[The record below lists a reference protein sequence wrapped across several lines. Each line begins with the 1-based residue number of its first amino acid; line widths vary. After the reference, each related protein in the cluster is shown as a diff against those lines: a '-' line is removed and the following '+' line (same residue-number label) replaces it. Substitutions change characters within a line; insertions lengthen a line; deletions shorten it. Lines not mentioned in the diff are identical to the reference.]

1 MGILFGTDGVRGIYG
16 KELTTNLAF
25 KLGQAGA
32 AILGA
37 NSHQPK
43 FVIGMDTRISGKALE
58 MSLTQGI
65 LSVGGEVI
73 LVGVLPTPAIA
84 VITRKMKADAGIV
97 ISASHNPY
105 EFNGIKFFNGQGF
118 KLSDAIEN
126 EIESMILKN
135 KEVHLK
141 SGGTT
146 RNLENPEDF
155 YLNHIKKAITG
166 DLKGI
171 KVVIDCANGASYA
184 IAKGFF
190 QGLGAE
196 VVMIGNEPDGK
207 NINKDCGSTSLK
219 LLQERVLREGAQIGI
234 AFDGDADRCL
244 AMDNAGNIIDGDK
257 IMNLIGRKMKSQ
269 GTLKKDTVVV
279 TVMSNI
285 GLDVALKEVGCKS
298 IKTAVGDRYVLESMI
313 EGGYSLG
320 GEQSGHLILLDYN
333 TTGDGMLTA
342 LMLLEL
348 LRDEDRDAKTLSE
361 LMTVYPQILV
371 NAKVDNSR
379 KLDYLDDILI
389 QKRIA
394 EVEAYFQ
401 GQGRVLIRPSG
412 TEPLVRVMIEG
423 KNQTEL
429 ASIAKDLAELIEER
443 NGCSRRNKPL

>member
-1 MGILFGTDGVRGIYG
+1 MGILFGTDGVRGIYE

-32 AILGA
+32 AVLGA
-37 NSHQPK
+37 NSHKPK

-84 VITRKMKADAGIV
+84 VITREMNADAGIV

-118 KLSDAIEN
+118 KLSDIIEN
-126 EIESMILKN
+126 EIESIILEN

-146 RNLENPEDF
+146 RNLENPEDY
-155 YLNHIKKAITG
+155 YLKHIKKAITG
-166 DLKGI
+166 DLKGM
-171 KVVIDCANGASYA
+171 KVVIDCANGASYD
-184 IAKGFF
+184 IAQGFF
-190 QGLGAE
+190 EELGAD

-207 NINKDCGSTSLK
+207 NINKDCGSTNLK
-219 LLQERVLREGAQIGI
+219 LLQERVLQEGAQIGI

-244 AMDNAGNIIDGDK
+244 ATDNIGNIIDGDK
-257 IMNLIGRKMKSQ
+257 IMNLIGRKMKTQ

-298 IKTAVGDRYVLESMI
+298 IKTAVGDRYVLEAMI

-320 GEQSGHLILLDYN
+320 GEQSGHLILLEHN

-348 LRDEDRDAKTLSE
+348 LRDEDRDSKTLSE

-379 KLDYLDDILI
+379 KLDYLDDTLI
-389 QKRIA
+389 QKRIG

-423 KNQTEL
+423 KNQSEL

-443 NGCSRRNKPL
+443 NGAF

>member
-84 VITRKMKADAGIV
+84 VITREMKADAGIV

-126 EIESMILKN
+126 EIESIILEN
-135 KEVHLK
+135 REVHLK

-146 RNLENPEDF
+146 RNLENPEDY

-166 DLKGI
+166 DFKGM

-184 IAKGFF
+184 IAEDFF
-190 QGLGAE
+190 EGLGAE

-219 LLQERVLREGAQIGI
+219 LLQQRVLQEGAHIGL

-257 IMNLIGRKMKSQ
+257 IMNLIGRKMKAR

-285 GLDVALKEVGCKS
+285 GLDVALEEVGCKC

-320 GEQSGHLILLDYN
+320 GEQSGHLILLDHN

-423 KNQTEL
+423 KNQSEL
-429 ASIAKDLAELIEER
+429 ASIAKELAELIEER
-443 NGCSRRNKPL
+443 NGAF

>member
-1 MGILFGTDGVRGIYG
+1 
-16 KELTTNLAF
+16 
-25 KLGQAGA
+25 
-32 AILGA
+32 
-37 NSHQPK
+37 
-43 FVIGMDTRISGKALE
+43 
-58 MSLTQGI
+58 
-65 LSVGGEVI
+65 
-73 LVGVLPTPAIA
+73 
-84 VITRKMKADAGIV
+84 VITREMKADAGIV

-118 KLSDAIEN
+118 KLSDVIEN
-126 EIESMILKN
+126 EIESIILEN

-146 RNLENPEDF
+146 RNLENPEDY
-155 YLNHIKKAITG
+155 YLKHIKKAITG
-166 DLKGI
+166 DLKGM

-184 IAKGFF
+184 IARGFF
-190 QGLGAE
+190 EGLGAD

-207 NINKDCGSTSLK
+207 NINKDCGSTNLK
-219 LLQERVLREGAQIGI
+219 LLQERVLQEGAQIGI

-244 AMDNAGNIIDGDK
+244 ATDNIGNIIDGDK
-257 IMNLIGRKMKSQ
+257 IMNLIGRKMKAK

-285 GLDVALKEVGCKS
+285 GLDVALKEVGCKI

-320 GEQSGHLILLDYN
+320 GEQSGHLILLEHN

-348 LRDEDRDAKTLSE
+348 LRDEDRDSKTLSE

-379 KLDYLDDILI
+379 KLDYLDDTLI

-394 EVEAYFQ
+394 EVEVYFQ

-423 KNQTEL
+423 KNQSEL
-429 ASIAKDLAELIEER
+429 ASIAKGLAELIEER
-443 NGCSRRNKPL
+443 NGTC

>member
-1 MGILFGTDGVRGIYG
+1 MGILFGTDGVRGVYA

-32 AILGA
+32 MILGA
-37 NSHQPK
+37 GSHRPK
-43 FVIGMDTRISGKALE
+43 FVIGMDTRISGKPLE
-58 MSLTQGI
+58 MSLTEGI

-84 VITRKMKADAGIV
+84 VITREMKADAGIV

-118 KLSDAIEN
+118 KLSDDIEN
-126 EIESMILKN
+126 DIENIILEN

-141 SGGTT
+141 EGGTI
-146 RNLENPEDF
+146 RNLENPQDF
-155 YLNHIKKAITG
+155 YLNHIQKALTG
-166 DLKGI
+166 DLKGM

-184 IAKGFF
+184 IAEGFF

-196 VVMIGNEPDGK
+196 VIIIGNEPDGK
-207 NINKDCGSTSLK
+207 NINKNCGSTHLELLK
-219 LLQERVLREGAQIGI
+219 ERVLQERAHIGI

-257 IMNLIGRKMKSQ
+257 IMNLIGRKMKAQ

-285 GLDVALKEVGCKS
+285 GLDIALKEVGCKS
-298 IKTAVGDRYVLESMI
+298 IKTDVGDRYVLETMI
-313 EGGYSLG
+313 AGGYSLG
-320 GEQSGHLILLDYN
+320 GEQSGHLILLDHN

-371 NAKVDNSR
+371 NAKVDNAR
-379 KLDYLDDILI
+379 KLDYLKDVLI

-423 KNQTEL
+423 KNQSEL
-429 ASIAKDLAELIEER
+429 ASIAKELAKLIEER
-443 NGCSRRNKPL
+443 SGSF